1 MPAGSPAYARRVGIL
16 DGVNWLTYALS
27 LLSLGVRAFAL
38 VDAALR
44 PAAAYPAANKLTK
57 NGWLL
62 ILGLALAVGLVGM
75 GGFVG
80 LFNIAGLI
88 AAIVYLVDVRP
99 AVRAISPPRRRS
111 NDDTYGW

>member
-1 MPAGSPAYARRVGIL
+1 VRIL
-16 DGVNWLTYALS
+16 DGVAWLTSVLW
-27 LLSLGVRAFAL
+27 LLSIGVRMFAL

-62 ILGLALAVGLVGM
+62 ILGIGLAVGVVGI
-75 GGFVG
+75 GGLVG
-80 LFNIAGLI
+80 LFNIAALI